1 MKFTKLSLVAALLVG
16 FSASAYAADTLADA
30 FKNGKVNGELKA
42 WYWDRTA
49 EGTTA
54 NNENIINTAIELGY
68 ITDSFN
74 GFKMGLTFQGN
85 ATPFAEKNA
94 KTVYV
99 NEQYASGA
107 VLSEAYLSY
116 QLKNTAMK
124 LGRQYINTPLV
135 SGNYARILK
144 ESFQGFT
151 VVNTDLPQTTVMAGY
166 VDKYQGRTSNIS
178 GDGVGDAPIFTKKI
192 ILGGAG
198 GGLSYAFEGAYT
210 LSAINKSI
218 PNLTLTA
225 QYVLVKDVA
234 STPASNVIVDDID
247 LYYTEANYVMPM
259 DGFKLG
265 FDANYRGS
273 KTGSKLDSLNNEGTM
288 FGGRISI
295 SELAGFGASVSYST
309 VSDNDAVIVGLGNGV
324 DTYTGIMIHGP
335 FYYSSLAGMDSYKF
349 ELTYDF
355 SKIGIAGLRGIV
367 QYIDAS
373 QDTPSV
379 NAGSTLANTHADF
392 SGYAANLTY
401 AVPALKGLTTQLI
414 YVSVEKEATS
424 AANVVTKADRDEL
437 WFKANYKF

>member
-1 MKFTKLSLVAALLVG
+1 MKFAKLSLVAAILLG
-16 FSASAYAADTLADA
+16 FSGSAYAADTLADA

-42 WYWDRTA
+42 WYWDKTTDGTA
-49 EGTTA
+49 E

-68 ITDSFN
+68 VTDSLN

-94 KTVYV
+94 KAVYV

-116 QLKNTAMK
+116 QLKKTAIK

-144 ESFQGFT
+144 ESFQGIT
-151 VVNTDLPQTTVMAGY
+151 IVNTDLPQTTVMAGY
-166 VDKYQGRTSNIS
+166 IDKYQGRTSNIS
-178 GDGVGDAPIFTKKI
+178 GDGVGEAPLFAKKI
-192 ILGGAG
+192 ILGGA

-210 LSAINKSI
+210 LSVINKSI

-225 QYVLVKDVA
+225 QYALVKDVA
-234 STPASNVIVDDID
+234 STPASNAIVDDID
-247 LYYTEANYVMPM
+247 LYYTEANYAISMN
-259 DGFKLG
+259 GFKLG

-295 SELAGFGASVSYST
+295 SELAGFGASVSYTT
-309 VSDNDAVIVGLGNGV
+309 VSDDDALIVGLGNGV
-324 DTYTGIMIHGP
+324 DTYTSLMIRGP

-355 SKIGIAGLRGIV
+355 SKIGVAGLKGV
-367 QYIDAS
+367 LQYIDAS
-373 QDTPSV
+373 QDAPSV
-379 NAGSTLANTHADF
+379 KAGSTLANTHADF

-414 YVSVEKEATS
+414 YATVEKEATS
-424 AANVVTKADRDEL
+424 VANVVTKADTDEL
-437 WFKANYKF
+437 WFKASYKF